1 MHGLPFA
8 TQAVRLSPIYC
19 GAWGTVLLVVLTS
32 GCARFTRNSEDV
44 TQLESRQLTLRGK
57 AALQRERWQ
66 EAEDVLSQAVKVEP
80 RSVQAH
86 SQYAQALWN
95 QNDREQALSH
105 MREAIR
111 LSGGDPQLMVELG
124 QMQLPENQLTA
135 AAQSASIAVRAR
147 PDSAAAHALRAKV
160 LHRQGNL
167 EEALAGY
174 YRALSLQPDYPD
186 VQTKVAEI
194 YQQTQRPQRSLAMLA
209 TVADRYPPEEV
220 PQRILQLQGVAFKS
234 LGRYDDAIDRFV
246 QAGRQGTMT
255 AELFYQLADSHW
267 LSGDR
272 GNAQLA
278 VREAL
283 QLAPQHAAGLQL
295 QKELQTVPTNVA
307 GRQQATAPR

>member
-1 MHGLPFA
+1 MSSICC
-8 TQAVRLSPIYC
+8 RS
-19 GAWGTVLLVVLTS
+19 WGTVLLLVLTS
-32 GCARFTRNSEDV
+32 GCARFSRNSEDA

-66 EAEDVLSQAVKVEP
+66 EAEDVLSQAVQVEP

-95 QNDREQALSH
+95 QNERQQALSH

-111 LSGGDPQLMVELG
+111 LSGGDPQLMVQLG
-124 QMQLPENQLTA
+124 QMQLTENQLSA

-147 PDSAAAHALRAKV
+147 PDSASAHALRAKV

-167 EEALAGY
+167 EEALAGS

-186 VQTKVAEI
+186 VQTMVAEL
-194 YQQTQRPQRSLAMLA
+194 YQQMNRPQRSLAMLA
-209 TVADRYPPEEV
+209 ILVDRYPPEEV
-220 PQRILQLQGVAFKS
+220 PQRILQLQGVALKS
-234 LGRYDDAIDRFV
+234 LGRYDDAIERFV

-278 VREAL
+278 VQEAL
-283 QLAPQHAAGLQL
+283 QLAPQHAGGLQL
-295 QKELQTVPTNVA
+295 QKELQAVPANVA
-307 GRQQATAPR
+307 GRKPATVPR